1 MKSHFTLRQFI
12 TQILGEQNIND
23 EDIID
28 EDEDI
33 IDEDEDIIDEDE
45 EHDDDQQHE
54 ISVTAGVA
62 GVSLP
67 LGYQR
72 KVYPKTKN

>member
-12 TQILGEQNIND
+12 TQILGEQNIN
-23 EDIID
+23 
-28 EDEDI
+28 DEDI

>member
-12 TQILGEQNIND
+12 TQILGEQNIN
-23 EDIID
+23 
-28 EDEDI
+28 
-33 IDEDEDIIDEDE
+33 DEDIIDEDE